1 MDEQAKVSLILEL
14 KNRMSTG
21 LTKAKQSLNNNVRE
35 MKGSLDGLKNK
46 WAGHWS
52 DMKNQMPGV
61 GNALGLLKNPLT
73 LIAGGFAL
81 IGIKARQA
89 IAEAE
94 RFSAKWREV
103 AMLNIDKPAKQME
116 KLKRMTFD
124 TAYDHGF
131 DHTKT
136 AEAFFDIQSVTGKF
150 GREVDLIVKKQGD
163 FAQLMQADFNSW
175 IAGSGKAMANYGFGA
190 ERLDEFNRAAFATV
204 KTGVTTFDQLSKV
217 MSVYAGAASAAK
229 QDFSAANKMFS
240 LFSVKVK
247 SVDEA
252 ATLTKSLFND
262 LTKDTTIKAFEK
274 IGISMYDNNGKFRQ
288 ADAILLD
295 LNKKFRELGN
305 NDSAIIALK
314 NQFQGSEGLISY
326 IQTAMDKTGQLQT
339 TLSSFDSTELGM
351 NKALEIA
358 KNDINYINQQL
369 ENKTKTLMAEMG
381 TKLLPIKAF
390 FLNTVVNTLD
400 GAKDFFTST
409 PRKTEQYRNQ
419 GASDALEAIPELANA
434 LTLTNSEFRRLGEKV
449 NSYKDFYS
457 KVSEDN
463 RAYKHPANRL
473 FNATG
478 FYQYQVSQGAL
489 NAISEMWNEAF
500 KKRSNPF
507 FTPTSVA
514 AAGVTEPGS
523 EPGAD
528 AGGSSL
534 ANSTKT
540 ITGASQ
546 PVKNV
551 TVNIDSFVKG
561 GINTQHTNLQQM
573 DERQLEVWF
582 KNMFLRVIAN
592 METSYQ

>member
-1 MDEQAKVSLILEL
+1 MDGQAKVSLILEL
-14 KNRMSTG
+14 KNRMKTG
-21 LTKAKQSLNNNVRE
+21 LTQAKQQLNQNVRE
-35 MKGSLDGLKNK
+35 MKGQLDGLKTK

-52 DMKNQMPGV
+52 DMKNQLPGV
-61 GNALGLLKNPLT
+61 GNAFSLLKNPIT
-73 LIAGGFAL
+73 AIAGGMAL

-103 AMLNIDKPAKQME
+103 AMLNIDKPAREMQ

-124 TAYDHGF
+124 TAYTHGF

-175 IAGSGKAMANYGFGA
+175 IAGTGKAMANYGFGA

-204 KTGVTTFDQLSKV
+204 KTGVTTFDQLAKV
-217 MSVYAGAASAAK
+217 MSVYAGSASSAK
-229 QDFSAANKMFS
+229 QDFDAAQKIFS
-240 LFSVKVK
+240 IFTVKVK

-274 IGISMYDNNGKFRQ
+274 IGISMYDSNGKFRQ

-295 LNKKFRELGN
+295 LNKKFRDLGN
-305 NDSAIIALK
+305 NDSAIVALK
-314 NQFQGSEGLISY
+314 NQFQGSEGLISF

-369 ENKTKTLMAEMG
+369 ENKTKTLMAEIG
-381 TKLLPIKAF
+381 TRLLPIKAF
-390 FLNTVVNTLD
+390 FLQTGINILD
-400 GAKDFFTST
+400 GAKVFFTST
-409 PRKTEQYRNQ
+409 PRITEQYRNQ
-419 GASDALEAIPELANA
+419 GASDALAAIPDLAKA
-434 LTLTNSEFRRLGEKV
+434 LTLSDTEFKKLGETV
-449 NSYKDFYS
+449 QSYKDFYG
-457 KVSEDN
+457 KISEEN
-463 RAYKHPANRL
+463 RAYSKPSDRL

-478 FYQYQVSQGAL
+478 FYEYQVSQGAL
-489 NAISEMWNEAF
+489 NAISDMWNEAF

-507 FTPTSVA
+507 FTPMAPT
-514 AAGVTEPGS
+514 AAGGAPDPNSGS
-523 EPGAD
+523 TTP
-528 AGGSSL
+528 GGSLS
-534 ANSTKT
+534 ASSKT

-573 DERQLEVWF
+573 DERQLEQWF
-582 KNMFLRVIAN
+582 KNMFLRVLAN
-592 METSYQ
+592 MQTSYQ

>member
-1 MDEQAKVSLILEL
+1 MDGQAKVSLILEL
-14 KNRMSTG
+14 KNRMTTG
-21 LTKAKQSLNNNVRE
+21 LTRAKQQLNQNVRD
-35 MKGSLDGLKNK
+35 MKGQLDGLKSK
-46 WAGHWS
+46 WSSHWS

-73 LIAGGFAL
+73 LIAGGLAL

-103 AMLNIDKPAKQME
+103 AMLNIDKPAREMGRLKNMVYDASFE
-116 KLKRMTFD
+116 K
-124 TAYDHGF
+124 GF
-131 DHTKT
+131 DPTLA

-150 GREVDLIVKKQGD
+150 GTEVDVIVRKQGE
-163 FAQLMQADFNSW
+163 FANMMQADFNSW
-175 IAGSGKAMANYGFGA
+175 IAGTGKAMANYGFGA
-190 ERLDEFNRAAFATV
+190 DRLDEFNRAAFATV

-217 MSVYAGAASAAK
+217 MSVYSGAASAAK

-262 LTKDTTIKAFEK
+262 LTKETTVKAFEK

-326 IQTAMDKTGQLQT
+326 VQTAMDKTDQLKNTLT
-339 TLSSFDSTELGM
+339 TFDSTELGM
-351 NKALEIA
+351 SKAIEIV

-369 ENKTKTLMAEMG
+369 ENRTKVLMAEIG
-381 TKLLPIKAF
+381 ANLLPFKVGVLSYVNGSIG
-390 FLNTVVNTLD
+390 VVNDVLT
-400 GAKDFFTST
+400 GPTRMAERYQNKA
-409 PRKTEQYRNQ
+409 
-419 GASDALEAIPELANA
+419 ASDMLNKYPGLADVKSLSSDEFDRIIKLAEGERDMYEKRSWNNA
-434 LTLTNSEFRRLGEKV
+434 KFLMEGYR
-449 NSYKDFYS
+449 
-457 KVSEDN
+457 
-463 RAYKHPANRL
+463 
-473 FNATG
+473 
-478 FYQYQVSQGAL
+478 
-489 NAISEMWNEAF
+489 
-500 KKRSNPF
+500 RSNPDDYKNAHYQSGAF
-507 FTPTSVA
+507 A
-514 AAGVTEPGS
+514 ALSGLIRDAKKATQTDSPFVDPNAK
-523 EPGAD
+523 AD
-528 AGGSSL
+528 PNADPSATINSL
-534 ANSTKT
+534 SNSTKN

-573 DERQLEVWF
+573 DERQLEQWF
-582 KNMFLRVIAN
+582 KNMFLRVLAN

>member
-1 MDEQAKVSLILEL
+1 MDGQAKVSLILEL
-14 KNRMSTG
+14 KNRMTTG
-21 LTKAKQSLNNNVRE
+21 LTRAKQQLNQNVRD
-35 MKGSLDGLKNK
+35 MKGSLDGLKSK
-46 WAGHWS
+46 WTSHWS

-61 GNALGLLKNPLT
+61 GNAIGLLKNPLT
-73 LIAGGFAL
+73 LIAGGLAL

-94 RFSAKWREV
+94 RFSEKWREV
-103 AMLNIDKPAKQME
+103 AMLNIDKPAREME
-116 KLKRMTFD
+116 KLKRATFD
-124 TAYDHGF
+124 TAYTKGF

-136 AEAFFDIQSVTGKF
+136 AEAMFDVQSVTGKF
-150 GREVDLIVKKQGD
+150 GKEVDLIVRKQGE
-163 FAQLMQADFNSW
+163 FSQVMKADFNSW
-175 IAGSGKAMANYGFGA
+175 IAGTGKAMANYGFGA

-204 KTGVTTFDQLSKV
+204 KTGVTTFDQLSQV

-262 LTKDTTIKAFEK
+262 LTKETTVKAFEN

-326 IQTAMDKTGQLQT
+326 IQTAMDKTGQLQG
-339 TLSSFDSTELGM
+339 TLSSFDATELGM
-351 NKALEIA
+351 NKAFEIA
-358 KNDINYINQQL
+358 KNDINYINEQL
-369 ENKTKTLMAEMG
+369 ENKTKTLMAEFG
-381 TKLLPIKAF
+381 TKLLPIKSF
-390 FLNTVVNTLD
+390 FLQTGVSTLD
-400 GAKDFFTST
+400 GLKDFFTGT
-409 PRKTEQYRNQ
+409 GRKTEQYRNQ

-434 LTLTNSEFRRLGEKV
+434 LTLTNSEFSRLGEIV
-449 NSYKDFYS
+449 NSYKDFYG
-457 KVSEDN
+457 KISEDN
-463 RAYKHPANRL
+463 RAYEHPSNRL

-478 FYQYQVSQGAL
+478 FYEFQVSQGAL
-489 NAISEMWNEAF
+489 KAISDMWNEAF
-500 KKRSNPF
+500 DKRSDPF
-507 FTPTSVA
+507 FTPLAPTTPGGTPDPNAGSTS
-514 AAGVTEPGS
+514 G
-523 EPGAD
+523 
-528 AGGSSL
+528 GGSLS
-534 ANSTKT
+534 ASTKN

-573 DERQLEVWF
+573 DERQLEQWF